1 MWIIFFLL
9 GGLLALGFLIVVWRK
24 RQWPIFLRAIL
35 TLAAAVIVIYVAW
48 VFVAALTGRQ

>member
-35 TLAAAVIVIYVAW
+35 TLAAAAIVIYVAW